1 MVALK
6 GKAITGA
13 LAKRDKAIAAFVVY
27 GPDQGLV
34 RERAKTLMAQVITDS
49 SDPFN
54 MLDLTDADIKT
65 DSARLTDEICA
76 LSFMGGERVIRLR
89 AHGEAA
95 APAVV
100 NLLTALDQGH
110 LKPNGIVIVEAGDLG
125 PRSALRKGFE
135 KAKAA
140 AAMPC
145 YVDGPA
151 VTRKLAEEMATAHGL
166 KFHRDALT
174 LLTATLGEDRA
185 LSRMEIEKL
194 LLFKSPGPDHDKG
207 VGESDDDEITVAD
220 VKICLVDSASDDLDR
235 VFAACADGMPGPLA
249 AALFQCTTAGANPVT
264 ILRALQRSFARLETA
279 RGYVDKGQ
287 NANEAMKR
295 LRPPVFFGE
304 QDAFRQRL
312 KGWTG
317 SKLQVARRRLIEA
330 EFQAKSTGLPHR
342 EIVERTAFQLCA
354 LFRR

>member
-13 LAKRDKAIAAFVVY
+13 LARRDAAIAAFLVY

-34 RERAKTLMAQVITDS
+34 RERAKTLMAQVISDTT
-49 SDPFN
+49 DPFN
-54 MLDLTDADIKT
+54 MLDLTDADIKA
-65 DSARLTDEICA
+65 DGARLTDEICA

-125 PRSALRKGFE
+125 PRSALRKAFE

-140 AAMPC
+140 ATMPC
-145 YVDGPA
+145 YIDGPA
-151 VTRKLAEEMATAHGL
+151 VTRKLAQEMASDHGL
-166 KFHRDALT
+166 TFDADALS

-194 LLFKSPGPDHDKG
+194 LLFKSPGPDHNAPP
-207 VGESDDDEITVAD
+207 GEEQRSQITLAD
-220 VKICLVDSASDDLDR
+220 MKACLVDSASDDLDR
-235 VFAACADGMPGPLA
+235 VFAACADGTPGPLA
-249 AALFQCTTAGANPVT
+249 MALFQCTTAGANPVT

-279 RGYVDKGQ
+279 RGFVDKGQ

-312 KGWTG
+312 QGWTG
-317 SKLQVARRRLIEA
+317 SKLTVARRRLIDA

-354 LFRR
+354 LVRR